1 MSDTFWC
8 RGCQRH
14 KKVSTRSQT
23 RKIGGA
29 LCCASCD
36 ENMAQLHTPENVRLR
51 AARIADANRR
61 TEHFA
66 RHLEEHCTTL

>member
-14 KKVSTRSQT
+14 KKVSARSPTQ
-23 RKIGGA
+23 KIGGA
-29 LCCASCD
+29 LCCASC
-36 ENMAQLHTPENVRLR
+36 EENVSKLFTPQGAKIQAR
-51 AARIADANRR
+51 RIADANRR
-61 TEHFA
+61 TDHFA